1 MESGDEIDAGESG
14 GGGGTESGVTAGG
27 GREPAGVAAGGG
39 STGLSASG
47 AAYPRPRFR
56 APVMS
61 DVGRLAGVS
70 HQTVSRVI
78 NGSPHVR
85 PETRARVLAAMEELG
100 YHPNPVARALVTG
113 RSKMLGVVSFDT
125 TLYGPASTLFG
136 IERAAHEEGYF
147 ISVASLDTLS
157 RSSVLDAVDRLRRQ
171 GVDGILV
178 IAPHAE
184 AGEALLDAPSDVPLV
199 AAEAGPVTGAA
210 VVAVDQVAGAVSATR
225 HLLEL
230 GHRTVWH
237 ISGPTDW
244 IESAR
249 RCEGWRATLEA
260 AGADV
265 PEALVGDWSPRAG
278 YDLGRRLSGDPAV
291 TAVFVANDQMALGL
305 LRAMHEAGRAVP
317 GELSVVGFDDIP
329 EAAYFLP
336 PLTTVRQDF
345 IEMGRR
351 SLRMLLRTIET
362 GRRASQESL
371 VRPELVVR
379 ASTAAAPR

>member
-1 MESGDEIDAGESG
+1 MESGDEIDG
-14 GGGGTESGVTAGG
+14 GGSGADDGSYGNGMTADGDSVATSGAGG
-27 GREPAGVAAGGG
+27 GAH
-39 STGLSASG
+39 
-47 AAYPRPRFR
+47 PRTRLR

-78 NGSPHVR
+78 NRSPHVR
-85 PETRARVLAAMEELG
+85 PETRAKVMAAMEELG
-100 YHPNPVARALVTG
+100 YRPNPVARALVTG

-136 IERAAHEEGYF
+136 IERAAHEAGYF
-147 ISVASLDTLS
+147 IIVASLEALD
-157 RSSVLDAVDRLRRQ
+157 RSSVVDAVERLRRQ

-178 IAPHAE
+178 IAPHAQ
-184 AGEALLDAPSDVPLV
+184 AGEALLHAPTDVPLV
-199 AAEAGPVTGAA
+199 AAEAGPEHGAP
-210 VVAVDQVAGAVSATR
+210 VVAVDQVTGAVTATQ

-237 ISGPTDW
+237 ISGPRDF
-244 IESAR
+244 IEAR
-249 RCEGWRATLEA
+249 QRHEGWRATLEA
-260 AGADV
+260 AGAET
-265 PEALVGDWSPRAG
+265 PEPLEGDWSPQAG
-278 YDLGRRLSGDPAV
+278 YDLGRRLSGDLAV

-362 GRRASQESL
+362 GRRASAEAL
-371 VRPELVVR
+371 VPPELVVR
-379 ASTAAAPR
+379 GSTGPPPAR